1 MTDLKT
7 SQERVEDFLHARK
20 GVYYSPVTLANRLGM
35 KRRAVSAIC
44 FKNKRIQK
52 LDNNN
57 DVGCGQHKIN
67 LFYL

>member
-7 SQERVEDFLHARK
+7 PQERVEDFLHTRK

-44 FKNKRIQK
+44 FKSKIIQK
-52 LDNNN
+52 LEDGNLAGT
-57 DVGCGQHKIN
+57 GCHKIN
-67 LFYL
+67 LFFV

>member
-7 SQERVEDFLHARK
+7 PQERVVEFLHARK

-44 FKNKRIQK
+44 FKSKNIQR
-52 LDNNN
+52 LEDGNL
-57 DVGCGQHKIN
+57 VGTGCHKIN
-67 LFYL
+67 LFHL

>member
-7 SQERVEDFLHARK
+7 PQERVVEFLDARK
-20 GVYYSPVTLANRLGM
+20 GVYYSPVTLSKRLGI

-44 FKNKRIQK
+44 FNTKKIQK
-52 LDNNN
+52 LTDGNLAGTGRHN
-57 DVGCGQHKIN
+57 IN